1 MRLKNMKKTVL
12 KQYAKLIA
20 KVGGNVQRGQIVEL
34 IADVNQEELAS
45 YIMSECYSLGAKR
58 VTIRWTSDK
67 TDKVSYK
74 KESLKSLSHLYPY
87 QIARQEY
94 LVDENPVM
102 IYIESSDP
110 DAFKGVNQAKIAN
123 VRKAQ
128 YPIIKPFRDKRE
140 NKYQW
145 VIAGAASPA
154 WAKKVF
160 PSLSKRQATEAL
172 WEAILKTSRCDNG
185 DPIKAW
191 DEHNKDLAKRSAYL
205 NSLNLDYLHYTSKNG
220 TDFKVWL
227 LPNANWLAG
236 GETTLGSNI
245 FFNPNIPSEECFT
258 SPCKGKAE
266 GIVFSTK
273 PLSYQG
279 ELIEDFSI
287 RFENG
292 KAVEV
297 HAKKGEELLKHMI
310 SMDENAPYL
319 GECALVP
326 YDSPI
331 NNTGILFYNT
341 LYDENAACHLALGRG
356 FTNCI
361 KDYEKYSQEQLK
373 DMGINDA
380 SIHVDFMIG
389 SKDLN
394 IVGYTRDGKK
404 VQIFKDG
411 NWAF

>member
-1 MRLKNMKKTVL
+1 MKKSVLKN
-12 KQYAKLIA
+12 YAKLIT
-20 KVGGNVQRGQIVEL
+20 KVGGNVQKGQNVEI
-34 IADVNQEELAS
+34 IANVDQEELVN
-45 YIMSECYSLGAKR
+45 YIVAECYSLGANA
-58 VTIRWTSDK
+58 VHVVWDS
-67 TDKVSYK
+67 DKVSKTMYK
-74 KESLKSLSHLYPY
+74 KGSLKSLSHLYDY
-87 QIARQEY
+87 QIARQQY

-110 DAFKGVNQAKIAN
+110 DAFKGVNQEKIAKI
-123 VRKAQ
+123 RKAQ
-128 YPIIKPFRDKRE
+128 YPIIKPFRDKRD

-145 VIAGAASPA
+145 VIAGAASAA

-160 PSLSKRQATEAL
+160 PELPKNKAINAL
-172 WEAILKTSRCDNG
+172 WDAILKTSRCGD
-185 DPIKAW
+185 DPIKSW
-191 DEHNKDLAKRSAYL
+191 DEHNKDLASRTKYL
-205 NSLNLDYLHYTSKNG
+205 NSLHLDYLHYTSKNG

-236 GETTLGSNI
+236 GETTLGTNI
-245 FFNPNIPSEECFT
+245 YYNPNIPSEECFT
-258 SPCKGKAE
+258 SPMKGKAE
-266 GIVFSTK
+266 GVVYSTK

-279 ELIEDFSI
+279 ELIENFSI

-297 HAKKGEELLKHMI
+297 HAEKGEELLKHMI
-310 SMDENAPYL
+310 NMDPNAGYL

-326 YDSPI
+326 FDSPI

-341 LYDENAACHLALGRG
+341 LYDENAACHLALGMG
-356 FTNCI
+356 FTNTI
-361 KDYEKYSQEQLK
+361 QNYEKYTKEELHA
-373 DMGINDA
+373 MGINDA

-394 IVGYTRDGKK
+394 IVGYTKDGKK